1 MEEAMGQLLAS
12 PSSNGEASFS
22 HRLDLAGQRVLYV
35 GGRSTLTPHL
45 RSLVE
50 SSNGRFVYHD
60 GGLEESRAGL
70 HCSLAGADM
79 VFCPVDCISHDA
91 CRRVK
96 QHCRQQ
102 DKPFIPLRSSGLSA
116 FAAGLRLSCQ
126 PVGGDSA
133 ERQLAYTYV
142 QEQ

>member
-1 MEEAMGQLLAS
+1 M
-12 PSSNGEASFS
+12 
-22 HRLDLAGQRVLYV
+22 

-50 SSNGRFVYHD
+50 LSNGRFAYHD
-60 GGLEESRAGL
+60 GGLEERRSGL

-91 CRRVK
+91 CLRVK
-96 QHCRQQ
+96 RYCRQQ
-102 DKPFIPLRSSGLSA
+102 AKPFIPLRSSGLSA
-116 FAAGLRLSCQ
+116 FAAGLRDSCRS
-126 PVGGDSA
+126 VASNSA

-142 QEQ
+142 RER

>member
-1 MEEAMGQLLAS
+1 M
-12 PSSNGEASFS
+12 
-22 HRLDLAGQRVLYV
+22 LYV

-50 SSNGRFVYHD
+50 SSNGRFAHHD

-70 HCSLAGADM
+70 HCSLSGADM
-79 VFCPVDCISHDA
+79 VFCPVDCVSHDA
-91 CRRVK
+91 CLRVK

-102 DKPFIPLRSSGLSA
+102 DKPFIPLRSSGISA
-116 FAAGLRLSCQ
+116 FAAGLRQSCQ
-126 PVGGDSA
+126 SVEMNSS

-142 QEQ
+142 QPH